1 MTGPVSSS
9 PVPDLVIS
17 SEVEKSN
24 HFSLSLHSFSCG
36 CVGIGRQPRLRIW
49 WRKPW
54 GFESPHPYT
63 RNSPALTAGFSRT
76 GMGGLRLFTVTP
88 PLNPL
93 PRGGD
98 SAAEA
103 AVRLTAQSLRSE
115 VPSIQCLRSARAVVS
130 LRSART
136 GPSLGPLQAFS
147 AVFACTGPRFGPV
160 QAPSF
165 WICGEMWVSSH

>member
-24 HFSLSLHSFSCG
+24 HFSLSLHSFSRG

-63 RNSPALTAGFSRT
+63 RMSPALTAGFSRMFEGALPPT
-76 GMGGLRLFTVTP
+76 IPRRSYRSIFWTHTSIFGHFCSHRSTFWTYTSTLCRFKFLRKVNFCEYSDAKPRHFQDCRGLCYADKVLFTCQSP
-88 PLNPL
+88 S
-93 PRGGD
+93 G
-98 SAAEA
+98 SAC
-103 AVRLTAQSLRSE
+103 RS
-115 VPSIQCLRSARAVVS
+115 SARS
-130 LRSART
+130 
-136 GPSLGPLQAFS
+136 
-147 AVFACTGPRFGPV
+147 
-160 QAPSF
+160 
-165 WICGEMWVSSH
+165 

>member
-1 MTGPVSSS
+1 MKKYSYPLEYQIDTTP
-9 PVPDLVIS
+9 
-17 SEVEKSN
+17 EN
-24 HFSLSLHSFSCG
+24 HQNWFDNCPIARTKPCPASMA
-36 CVGIGRQPRLRIW
+36 GRFR
-49 WRKPW
+49 
-54 GFESPHPYT
+54 T
-63 RNSPALTAGFSRT
+63 RA
-76 GMGGLRLFTVTP
+76 GGLRLFTVTP